1 MMASTSTARQLVAR
15 VAVAHQRT
23 CLPSLATKTCQ
34 RALIHTTQQMLN
46 STSTE
51 KKNFAENISKQFIGH
66 VKKQRSHQT
75 KAFAEPSRF
84 VVIDAL
90 PPTATTEDVYKLARE
105 AFADGDKQ
113 IIETV
118 FCRNHEFNFTGRCIV
133 SLSTAEDARRLI
145 EYGHRRVLGGN
156 TLKVNYTGNAKSD
169 VGSVMSQY
177 RRSEMTS
184 LTDNTS
190 ASGRAVIVTGLPPRT
205 QPEHLLGYLRS
216 RNFFPVEGAPDNVL
230 HLKTKE
236 QSTVA
241 KFLVKFDSESEAW
254 RCVRT
259 FHNTDFLLKSRQ
271 ENYRLQLSVAY

>member
-1 MMASTSTARQLVAR
+1 MASTSTARQLVAR

-113 IIETV
+113 IIE
-118 FCRNHEFNFTGRCIV
+118 
-133 SLSTAEDARRLI
+133 SKYLS
-145 EYGHRRVLGGN
+145 
-156 TLKVNYTGNAKSD
+156 
-169 VGSVMSQY
+169 MSEIQ
-177 RRSEMTS
+177 
-184 LTDNTS
+184 
-190 ASGRAVIVTGLPPRT
+190 
-205 QPEHLLGYLRS
+205 LLS
-216 RNFFPVEGAPDNVL
+216 
-230 HLKTKE
+230 
-236 QSTVA
+236 
-241 KFLVKFDSESEAW
+241 
-254 RCVRT
+254 
-259 FHNTDFLLKSRQ
+259 
-271 ENYRLQLSVAY
+271 